1 MSGIIHL
8 ALGLMVVASPAAVHA
23 AQAVASPGPT
33 LLPVSPAE
41 PRNGATIDAAATPI
55 NVTLSWTVPPE
66 PVAVQFFVEVMA
78 LQPNGPHEVFAS
90 YVYDSP
96 VVVTLSGAE
105 MDYAWRVYT
114 VGRDVAEYA
123 LGAWQRFSVRNG
135 K

>member
-1 MSGIIHL
+1 MAGIIRL

-23 AQAVASPGPT
+23 AHALTPSAPT
-33 LLPVSPAE
+33 LLPVSQAE
-41 PRNGATIDAAATPI
+41 PRNGATIHAAATPI

-66 PVAVQFFVEVMA
+66 PVAVQFFVEVTA

-90 YVYDSP
+90 YVHNSP

-123 LGAWQRFSVRNG
+123 LGAWRRFSVRNG